1 MSIWSWNSDY
11 NLVLQKQKKKKTE
24 VTLNA
29 MILVTLKKFIFS
41 NISPSQAD
49 GWKWQVSIFNQKKE
63 VEKSDLKALKRELK
77 K

>member
-1 MSIWSWNSDY
+1 
-11 NLVLQKQKKKKTE
+11 
-24 VTLNA
+24 